1 MFSLT
6 IVGLIVPL
14 ILVCV
19 GIVVLVVILN
29 TVGILLGL
37 LWPALPI
44 LIGVA
49 LIWRWMRGG
58 R

>member
-19 GIVVLVVILN
+19 GIVVLVVVLN

>member
-14 ILVCV
+14 TLVCV
-19 GIVVLVVILN
+19 GIVVLVVVLN

>member
-6 IVGLIVPL
+6 LVGLIVPL

-19 GIVVLVVILN
+19 GIVVLVVVLN